1 MTACRSG
8 DEGALLRA
16 SDVPRQDGQQRVVP
30 TVKVKLKSAMRRL
43 LARGAIGRPLVRLR
57 FRMSRLSTRI
67 MAIMLV
73 PLVLFF
79 IGLFSIDQ
87 YRTTLIRS
95 EFTAL
100 ERQGFTL
107 ARSLALAQSEIDGT
121 LARRRLSPETM
132 NHLLPLVGYGTEL
145 RARVFRHDGWLLA
158 DTARAG
164 DGGRARLRRREA
176 RGPWQRSSDYFQAIM
191 RRAAGMIG
199 SDLALPVYRERARQR
214 ASDYDE
220 VLMAL
225 AGEPARQLRR
235 DPRGRLVLSVA
246 VPIQD
251 LRLVRGALLVS
262 IGGGKIEKEIADV
275 NVVFIQL
282 FGIVLLITIALS
294 SYLARSITAP
304 ITYLANEADNLR
316 RSRDLSARIQRLPR
330 RRDEIGKLSESLID
344 MTDELQKRMAATAGF
359 AADVAH
365 ELKNP
370 LSSLRSAAET
380 ISRISDP
387 EQQQRLMNVILRD
400 VARLDRLITDI
411 SRASRLDNEMATE
424 AANAIDLRDLVANFV
439 EARQTTTETHRLE
452 ATVADSPVTVSVHDG
467 RIVQILDNLLGNAV
481 SFAPA
486 DSRISF
492 AVDLN
497 EDGMARLCVR
507 DQGPGI
513 PPGRLQEI
521 FNRFYSERPAGEAFG
536 EHSGLGLSIAQ
547 QIAQGYGGDLVAMN
561 DDGACFILTLPTT
574 GA

>member
-1 MTACRSG
+1 
-8 DEGALLRA
+8 
-16 SDVPRQDGQQRVVP
+16 
-30 TVKVKLKSAMRRL
+30 
-43 LARGAIGRPLVRLR
+43 
-57 FRMSRLSTRI
+57 MSRLSTRI
-67 MAIMLV
+67 MAIMLF

-79 IGLFSIDQ
+79 VGLFSIDQ

-107 ARSLALAQSEIDGT
+107 ARSLALAQSEIDGS

-164 DGGRARLRRREA
+164 DGSGRARLRRREVD
-176 RGPWQRSSDYFQAIM
+176 GPWKRSSDYFQAMM

-199 SDLALPVYRERARQR
+199 SDLALPLYRERPRQM

-225 AGEPARQLRR
+225 AGEPARQLRQ
-235 DPRGRLVLSVA
+235 DSRGRLVLSVA

-251 LRLVRGALLVS
+251 LRLVRGALMVS

-282 FGIVLLITIALS
+282 FGIVMLITVALS
-294 SYLARSITAP
+294 FYLARSITTP
-304 ITYLANEADNLR
+304 ITQLAAEADTLR
-316 RSRDLSARIQRLPR
+316 RSRDLSARMQRLPK
-330 RRDEIGKLSESLID
+330 RRDEIGRLSESLID
-344 MTDELQKRMAATAGF
+344 LTDELQKRMAATAGF

-387 EQQQRLMNVILRD
+387 EQQQKLMNVILRD
-400 VARLDRLITDI
+400 VSRLDRLITDI
-411 SRASRLDNEMATE
+411 SRASRVDNEMASE
-424 AANAIDLRDLVANFV
+424 SAAVIDLRDLVASFV
-439 EARQTTTETHRLE
+439 EARQATTEHHSL
-452 ATVADSPVTVSVHDG
+452 VAEIGDAPALVEVHDG

-481 SFAPA
+481 SFAPEG
-486 DSRISF
+486 SRITF
-492 AVDLN
+492 ALEQAESGPV
-497 EDGMARLCVR
+497 RLSVQ
-507 DQGPGI
+507 DEGPGI
-513 PPGRLQEI
+513 PAGRLQEI
-521 FNRFYSERPAGEAFG
+521 FNRFYSERPADEAFG

-547 QIAQGYGGDLVAMN
+547 QIARGYGGDLVAEN
-561 DDGACFILTLPTT
+561 ADGARFTLTLP
-574 GA
+574 AAA